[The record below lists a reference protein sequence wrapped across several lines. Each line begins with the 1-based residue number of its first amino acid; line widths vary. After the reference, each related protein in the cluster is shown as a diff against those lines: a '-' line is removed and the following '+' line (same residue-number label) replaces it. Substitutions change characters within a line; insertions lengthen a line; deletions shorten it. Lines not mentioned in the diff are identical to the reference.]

1 MQHLAG
7 FREVLP
13 SIRVALAPGG
23 SDTPRRRKRT
33 EENSRGAVY
42 VDDDVFFCGRDL
54 RLRVQF
60 DEALADGEDGGLGT
74 VVHLQLVED
83 VPDVIFDGLFA
94 EI

>member
-1 MQHLAG
+1 M
-7 FREVLP
+7 
-13 SIRVALAPGG
+13 
-23 SDTPRRRKRT
+23 
-33 EENSRGAVY
+33 
-42 VDDDVFFCGRDL
+42 DDDVFFCGRDL